1 MRCTEY
7 ETLAQQLAHR
17 LKQDCISEVSGGQG
31 YYYHGGKWGLHYAR
45 DVDTYFVVEVME
57 RVEYRTKEGI
67 VFETWGNV
75 CRLVPVNRFGNL
87 ILDEENRCASLRQI
101 EIKDL

>member
-1 MRCTEY
+1 M
-7 ETLAQQLAHR
+7 
-17 LKQDCISEVSGGQG
+17 
-31 YYYHGGKWGLHYAR
+31 HYAK

-67 VFETWGNV
+67 VYETWGNV

-87 ILDEENRCASLRQI
+87 ILRFPLTIAYSSASPELNHLVNICIVSEEWI
-101 EIKDL
+101 V